1 MLSKIYSLGYTYPK
15 AIIATVIVLTVFFA
29 MQLDGLRWETDARVY
44 LPKGHEAILYDEKVD
59 DIFGVKDTL
68 IVSIVNEEESIYNIE
83 TLARIARITNKI
95 TALPGIEATR
105 DVDIAS
111 IATSTVFEADD
122 TNMGSRLIMDK
133 VPQTP
138 EEIDAIKKTIEHHKD
153 ILVGNIVS
161 ADGSAAMIRV
171 KIKEGQ
177 DNRYMTY
184 FQVKA
189 IIDAEKGEK
198 VSWGPWGGGEKTD
211 ADADAEGEWEGNAWS
226 DGSKWKDGKRIDEQS
241 SNAVQPETEKE
252 SEKGALK
259 DNSIVADASTN
270 IPSDNFMADTF
281 ETATSDAPTDANFQE
296 TFGDWDVAGFDAG
309 VEESSTIVGTA
320 KIRETGIPEAD
331 PDKPVKDVFY
341 LSGRPVIEVSAGLY
355 SMEDMKIMMPLLIAV
370 MGIVLLVIFRTWRG
384 TLLPL
389 MVMTTSI
396 IWTFGLMVLLGYPL
410 YTISTM
416 LPIILVAVG
425 IGDGVHLM
433 SAYYDKV
440 LNNPHESAKNIV
452 KDATHKLGPPL
463 IMTSVTTAIG
473 FLALTFA
480 EMPPFRVFGVF
491 ALIGILLSWVI
502 TITLLPAVLSMLQP
516 KVGNYLAKRRAMRV
530 YDEKNKLALFLT
542 TTGRWIEDHKKQAV
556 AVLGILLVIAL
567 AGTSRLY
574 IDSSWMSDFKEDTDV
589 AIANS
594 KVNEKFAGSIFLNIV
609 IEANEKNAFKNP
621 VLLNKMED
629 LQEYVETLP
638 YVGDTLSLVDYIK
651 SMNKAL
657 NNGDESFNQIP
668 ELQKQIAEY
677 LFLFSVSGR
686 PQQLDEVIDYDYKTG
701 LITTFIKTDHT
712 KELKV
717 VIDGVNNY
725 VAEHFQGL
733 DVDVNLAGSGNNSYV
748 WADLLIGSQ
757 TDALVLSKVAILIVA
772 GLVFASLIAGIY
784 VVIPVTLST
793 LLVAGFAGIFSIPL
807 DVSTALA
814 AGIAIG
820 VGVDYAVHFLFRY
833 NSELKESGSHEQATA
848 NTLRTT
854 GHTIVINAI
863 VVSIGFAVLLFSSF
877 PPHVKLG
884 AFVTA
889 YMIVSCLVAI
899 WVLPSLLSYFRPTFG
914 NTNKT

>member
-1 MLSKIYSLGYTYPK
+1 MLSRIYSLGYTYPK

-68 IVSIVNEEESIYNIE
+68 IVSIVNEEESIYNTE

-122 TNMGSRLIMDK
+122 INMGSRPIMDK

-189 IIDAEKGEK
+189 IIDAEKGEE
-198 VSWGPWGGGEKTD
+198 VSWGAWGGGEKTD
-211 ADADAEGEWEGNAWS
+211 ADAEWEGNEWS

-241 SNAVQPETEKE
+241 SDAVQ
-252 SEKGALK
+252 S
-259 DNSIVADASTN
+259 DVSINTLSVTADAT
-270 IPSDNFMADTF
+270 TL
-281 ETATSDAPTDANFQE
+281 EVPTDSNFQE
-296 TFGDWDVAGFDAG
+296 AFGDWDVTGFDAG
-309 VEESSTIVGTA
+309 VGKSPVIAGAAKVEES
-320 KIRETGIPEAD
+320 GIPEAD

-440 LNNPHESAKNIV
+440 LNNPHESAENIV

-530 YDEKNKLALFLT
+530 YDEKNRLALFLT
-542 TTGRWIEDHKKQAV
+542 TTGRWIEVHKKQAV
-556 AVLGILLVIAL
+556 IVLAVMLVVAL
-567 AGTSRLY
+567 AGTSKLY
-574 IDSSWMSDFKEDTDV
+574 VDSSWMSDFKEDTEV
-589 AIANS
+589 AIANA

-638 YVGDTLSLVDYIK
+638 FVGDSLSLVDYIK

-712 KELKV
+712 KDLKV

-833 NSELKESGSHEQATA
+833 NAELKETGSHEQAIA

-914 NTNKT
+914 NAKKT

>member
-44 LPKGHEAILYDEKVD
+44 LPKGHEAIIYDEKVD

-68 IVSIVNEEESIYNIE
+68 IVSIVNEEESIYNPE
-83 TLARIARITNKI
+83 TLARIARIANKI
-95 TALPGIEATR
+95 TTLPGIEAMR

-122 TNMGSRLIMDK
+122 TNMGSRPIMEK

-138 EEIDAIKKTIEHHKD
+138 EEIEAIKKTIEHHKD

-189 IIDAEKGEK
+189 IIDAEKGEE
-198 VSWGPWGGGEKTD
+198 VSWGAWGGGEKTD
-211 ADADAEGEWEGNAWS
+211 ADAEWEGNEWS

-241 SNAVQPETEKE
+241 SNAVESDVKKVTENDAKAKSAISDE
-252 SEKGALK
+252 SKK
-259 DNSIVADASTN
+259 
-270 IPSDNFMADTF
+270 PFSDDFMAGSV
-281 ETATSDAPTDANFQE
+281 ETSTPDVPTDANFQE
-296 TFGDWDVAGFDAG
+296 TFGDWDVAGFDAA
-309 VEESSTIVGTA
+309 VEASSSNVRTVNVE
-320 KIRETGIPEAD
+320 ETGIPEAD
-331 PDKPVKDVFY
+331 PDKPVNDVFY

-355 SMEDMKIMMPLLIAV
+355 AMEDMKIMMPLLIAV
-370 MGIVLLVIFRTWRG
+370 IGIVLLVIFRTWRG

-452 KDATHKLGPPL
+452 KETTHKLGPPL

-516 KVGNYLAKRRAMRV
+516 KVGNYLAKRRSMRV
-530 YDEKNKLALFLT
+530 CEEKNKLALLLT

-556 AVLGILLVIAL
+556 IALGVLLVVAL
-567 AGTSRLY
+567 AGTSKLY
-574 IDSSWMSDFKEDTDV
+574 VDSSWMSDFKEDTDI
-589 AIANS
+589 AIANA

-629 LQEYVETLP
+629 LQTYVETLP
-638 YVGDTLSLVDYIK
+638 FVGDTLSLVDYIK

-657 NNGDESFNQIP
+657 NNGDEAFNQIP

-712 KELKV
+712 KDLKV

-733 DVDVNLAGSGNNSYV
+733 GVDVNLAGSGNNSYV

-757 TDALVLSKVAILIVA
+757 TDALVLSKVAIFIVA

-833 NSELKESGSHEQATA
+833 NAELKESGDHEQAIA

-914 NTNKT
+914 NTKKT